1 MTSPFEDQRP
11 IFAILDPQSA
21 WGAFLAARIKGDR
34 GTAQTKNDQI
44 AVRHMNDLE
53 ALDSCL
59 FDNKN
64 PVGIL
69 LADDFAKLS
78 QLTSFVKRHAGRRGT
93 FLVVASHQTHDE
105 IGWLLRECGAHL
117 VIRNIQDVM
126 ALVGPLQ
133 RFFECAASGRYAE
146 PRIRV
151 ARHRPANP
159 DKRKINE
166 N

>member
-1 MTSPFEDQRP
+1 MISPFEDRRP
-11 IFAILDPQSA
+11 LFTVLDRQCA
-21 WGAFLAARIKGDR
+21 WGAFLAARVKE
-34 GTAQTKNDQI
+34 TSVDQQGI
-44 AVRHMNDLE
+44 AIRHLNALE

-59 FDNKN
+59 VDNKN

-69 LADDFAKLS
+69 LADDFAELS
-78 QLTSFVKRHAGRRGT
+78 QLTAFVTRHAGRRGT
-93 FLVVASHQTHDE
+93 FLVVASHQPNAE
-105 IGWLLRECGAHL
+105 IGWLLREYGAHL
-117 VIRNIQDVM
+117 VVRRTQDVM
-126 ALVGPLQ
+126 ALVGPLR
-133 RFFECAASGRYAE
+133 RFFERAVSGRYDE